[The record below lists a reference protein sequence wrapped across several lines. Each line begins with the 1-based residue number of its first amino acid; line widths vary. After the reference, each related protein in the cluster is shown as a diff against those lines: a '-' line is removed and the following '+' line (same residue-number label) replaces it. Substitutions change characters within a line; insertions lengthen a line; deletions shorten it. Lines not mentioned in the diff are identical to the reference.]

1 VLACAV
7 RLLLTLLLL
16 LPSPCCCCRVQ
27 LMSASQVSGGFWCQL
42 PIDLAP
48 HYGTDKQQHKRT
60 LTLHCF
66 DKAQQQPDDF
76 M

>member
-1 VLACAV
+1 M
-7 RLLLTLLLL
+7 LTLLLL
-16 LPSPCCCCRVQ
+16 LLLWPRCCCCCCQ

-60 LTLHCF
+60 LSLHCF
-66 DKAQQQPDDF
+66 DKAQQDPEHF